1 MQLVPRP
8 RGSLHSLA
16 QQAVQSSLGGSL
28 VLGPGECQL
37 RVMCVGL
44 NFRDV
49 LNVLGMYP
57 GDPGDPG
64 GDCSGVVAKVGSADS
79 RLSVGLPA
87 FGLAIGSLGTHVNVV
102 EDLMVPMPPGV
113 SFDAAAT
120 APTVFVTVELAYR
133 QAAGLRSGERVLVH
147 AATGGVGLAA
157 TQVVT
162 AAGADVYAT
171 AGSSYKRALLRGMS
185 VQDVASSRDIRYV
198 TEVGGLVG
206 GIGIVLNSLTSPGM
220 VPATIAGVQL
230 GGRMVEIG
238 KRDIWSPGAV
248 RCERR
253 DMAYNLEAVD
263 FLPPPCAQTALL
275 QVAQALGSGAVTA
288 LPGLAYGLGTV
299 PQAMRVMS
307 QAKHIGKVVVRTQG
321 SGPDVG
327 TAGLQVLTGGTQQPG
342 LSDFLLAGPGVQL
355 GPAAVW
361 ALGPFI
367 CGQLPDGEGP
377 AEAVPGFGLDVS
389 RAGQHIL
396 EGGGGDARRRE
407 PLWAGPCGEASAC
420 RRHPAGRDCA
430 ESDFPG
436 PAHGGSSEAEH
447 GVGCEPGQ
455 AP

>member
-1 MQLVPRP
+1 MYSVSWQAGPPRQAAEPLLQACSFKECASRSSWEAGSGEDALRVCAAGLEFMQSITRRSQAEAVELRFRSVGAQPASVAPVASVSVSGGSLCGLLRTVAQECPQLLCSGLDGEVTGSGVGRGIEYALVTDTAGRASDGQGVAERSGYLAAPLLAPSRVLQSPEPMQLVPRP

-248 RCERR
+248 RCLSLIHISEPTRR
-253 DMAYNLEAVD
+253 
-263 FLPPPCAQTALL
+263 
-275 QVAQALGSGAVTA
+275 
-288 LPGLAYGLGTV
+288 
-299 PQAMRVMS
+299 
-307 QAKHIGKVVVRTQG
+307 
-321 SGPDVG
+321 
-327 TAGLQVLTGGTQQPG
+327 
-342 LSDFLLAGPGVQL
+342 
-355 GPAAVW
+355 
-361 ALGPFI
+361 
-367 CGQLPDGEGP
+367 
-377 AEAVPGFGLDVS
+377 
-389 RAGQHIL
+389 
-396 EGGGGDARRRE
+396 
-407 PLWAGPCGEASAC
+407 
-420 RRHPAGRDCA
+420 
-430 ESDFPG
+430 
-436 PAHGGSSEAEH
+436 
-447 GVGCEPGQ
+447 
-455 AP
+455 